1 MNECSLPPTQDTIC
15 KIADILLFHQ
25 NPGLSTKKNWV
36 SNFIKQHDDLI
47 SKYTCKY
54 DYQCAK
60 CEDPE
65 VIN

>member
-1 MNECSLPPTQDTIC
+1 MNGTRLAIPTVS
-15 KIADILLFHQ
+15 HQ
-25 NPGLSTKKNWV
+25 KPGTSTRKNWV

-54 DYQCAK
+54 DYQRAE

-65 VIN
+65 IIKQWFNVV